1 MVNKVADSTYM
12 VLVRHGVTDFN
23 NEYRFQGH
31 SDRPLNEAGR
41 AAIPN
46 VINALRGWHP
56 AVIYTSDLYRA
67 REMAEAAG
75 QELAIPV
82 NPNKALRE
90 CSYGKWEG
98 KTVEEVDEVF
108 PGELEKWETDEAEYE
123 RGDGESLR
131 QMQDRSW
138 ACLEAIADDHKGETV
153 AVFSHSGP
161 VRGAICNLF
170 DISIA
175 DRYRFQVDN
184 SSITVMRRSSDGV
197 WQLVLLN
204 QTVHLGEDAPAVSP
218 VAMLG
223 SNQNRETER

>member
-1 MVNKVADSTYM
+1 MVNKVADSTYL

-31 SDRPLNEAGR
+31 SDRPLNETGR
-41 AAIPN
+41 AAIPD
-46 VINALRGWHP
+46 VINALRSWNP
-56 AVIYTSDLYRA
+56 AVIYTSDLFRA
-67 REMAEAAG
+67 REMAEAVG
-75 QELAIPV
+75 HELSIPV
-82 NPNKALRE
+82 NPDKALRE
-90 CSYGKWEG
+90 CSYGRWES
-98 KTVEEVDEVF
+98 KTVEEVREEF
-108 PGELEKWETDEAEYE
+108 PGELEEWGKDEADYP
-123 RGDGESLR
+123 RGGGESLR
-131 QMQDRSW
+131 QMMDRSW
-138 ACLEAIADDHKGETV
+138 TCLEAIADAHQGETV
-153 AVFSHSGP
+153 VVFSHSGP

-223 SNQNRETER
+223 SDQNRETER